1 MDVELLDNIIEEA
14 TDDLLMQDI
23 RPESEWMALLTFHFV
38 TNRIDMI
45 CSDDSTSVLEAMR
58 HICMM
63 SFGPIRC
70 MRTRWLV

>member
-45 CSDDSTSVLEAMR
+45 CSDDSTR
-58 HICMM
+58 
-63 SFGPIRC
+63 
-70 MRTRWLV
+70 